1 MKKRYAHLL
10 WKGTGKEGAGH
21 YNTPSGS
28 LNNTLFNYQSR
39 FEEGPGTTPEE
50 LLAAAH
56 AGCFTMKVAFLVN
69 AKGFTADS
77 LDTKCEISMGG
88 GAISASHLNLKAS
101 IPGISKEDFDA
112 VVKEAAE
119 KCMVT
124 ALFKATTTYEAVL
137 EG

>member
-1 MKKRYAHLL
+1 MKKRSAKLI

-21 YNTPSGS
+21 FTTPSGS
-28 LNNTLFNYQSR
+28 LNNTLFNYLGR

-69 AKGFTADS
+69 AKGFTAES
-77 LDTKCEISMGG
+77 LDTNCEVSMGG
-88 GAISASHLNLKAS
+88 GAISASHLNLKAR

-124 ALFKATTTYEAVL
+124 ALFKAPTTFEAAL

>member
-1 MKKRYAHLL
+1 MKKRFAQLV

-21 YNTPSGS
+21 FTTESRC

-39 FEEGPGTTPEE
+39 FEDGPGTNPEE

-56 AGCFTMKVAFLVN
+56 AGCFTMKIAFLVN

-88 GAISASHLNLKAS
+88 GSISASHLNLKAR

-124 ALFKATTTYEAVL
+124 VLFNAPTTYEAVL